1 MEDEQ
6 IIKLF
11 WERDTS
17 AIDHT
22 SENKEMKAM
31 KRLLW
36 LLPLV
41 LILCGCGGLAAAAP
55 HTEPVQPAVLE
66 MSPPVVILPP
76 ISDETVPSSIAEDTT
91 EDTTPL
97 TSEQTEEP
105 STEPQLA
112 QTETLAAVTEHPTST
127 PASTTP
133 TEPSPT
139 MTTAPP
145 PEPPVPM
152 IPYQRG
158 DTTPTWRPELAEN
171 YPQDGDC
178 DGNML
183 LEKWMAVE
191 GLTTAD
197 LDARNCRQLI
207 LASAQPSDGVTTLTV
222 CYERGADGTFYP
234 VSGLDR
240 LQGFVGK
247 SGIMHDRRRN
257 TNTSP
262 AGFWAIGTAFG
273 NEAPPEGMKLPWRQ
287 VTPNSDW
294 VCDDQ
299 SPYFNTWQ
307 ERGNPGLIPWS
318 DDVEHLEDY
327 PTQYAWACVIEFNRP
342 PDVVPDR
349 GCAIFLHCARTGT
362 GGCVGL
368 RREDMLSVLK
378 WLDTEKNPYI
388 LITGTER
395 S

>member
-1 MEDEQ
+1 
-6 IIKLF
+6 
-11 WERDTS
+11 
-17 AIDHT
+17 
-22 SENKEMKAM
+22 M
-31 KRLLW
+31 KRLLR

-66 MSPPVVILPP
+66 MSPPVRIPLPL
-76 ISDETVPSSIAEDTT
+76 SEKTVSSAAAEDTT
-91 EDTTPL
+91 EYTTPA
-97 TSEQTEEP
+97 TSEQSEGP
-105 STEPQLA
+105 STELQVE
-112 QTETLAAVTEHPTST
+112 QTETLAASPS
-127 PASTTP
+127 PPIP
-133 TEPSPT
+133 TEPAPAVTALAPT
-139 MTTAPP
+139 
-145 PEPPVPM
+145 EPPTPA
-152 IPYQRG
+152 IPYQIG

-171 YPQDGDC
+171 YPKDGDC

-191 GLTTAD
+191 GLTLAD
-197 LDARNCRQLI
+197 LDARDCRQLI

-222 CYERGADGTFYP
+222 CYERGADGSFHLVP
-234 VSGLDR
+234 GLDR

-262 AGFWAIGTAFG
+262 AGLWAIGTAFG
-273 NEAPPEGMKLPWRQ
+273 NEPPPEGLKLPWRQ

-307 ERGNPGLIPWS
+307 ERGNPNLIPWS

-349 GCAIFLHCARTGT
+349 GCAIFLHCSKGGT

-368 RREDMLSVLK
+368 RRGAMFSVLQ
-378 WLDTEKNPYI
+378 WLDAEKNPYI

>member
-1 MEDEQ
+1 
-6 IIKLF
+6 
-11 WERDTS
+11 
-17 AIDHT
+17 
-22 SENKEMKAM
+22 M
-31 KRLLW
+31 KRFLW

-55 HTEPVQPAVLE
+55 HTEPVPPAVLE

-76 ISDETVPSSIAEDTT
+76 ISEETVPSAITEDTT
-91 EDTTPL
+91 ENTTPV
-97 TSEQTEEP
+97 TSEQTEGL
-105 STEPQLA
+105 STEPQVE
-112 QTETLAAVTEHPTST
+112 QTEPLASSPSPTI
-127 PASTTP
+127 P
-133 TEPSPT
+133 TEPAPAVTGPAPT
-139 MTTAPP
+139 DPP
-145 PEPPVPM
+145 MPA
-152 IPYQRG
+152 IPYQIG

-178 DGNML
+178 DANML

-222 CYERGADGTFYP
+222 CYERGADGSFQSVP
-234 VSGLDR
+234 GLDR

-247 SGIMHDRRRN
+247 SGILHDRRRN

-262 AGFWAIGTAFG
+262 AGLWAIGTAFG
-273 NEAPPEGMKLPWRQ
+273 NEAPPEGLKLPWRQ

-307 ERGNPGLIPWS
+307 ERGDPNLIPWS

-368 RREDMLSVLK
+368 RREDMRSVLT
-378 WLDTEKNPYI
+378 WLDPDKKPYI
-388 LITGTER
+388 LITGTDASR
-395 S
+395 RPDL

>member
-1 MEDEQ
+1 M
-6 IIKLF
+6 
-11 WERDTS
+11 
-17 AIDHT
+17 
-22 SENKEMKAM
+22 
-31 KRLLW
+31 
-36 LLPLV
+36 PL
-41 LILCGCGGLAAAAP
+41 
-55 HTEPVQPAVLE
+55 
-66 MSPPVVILPP
+66 
-76 ISDETVPSSIAEDTT
+76 
-91 EDTTPL
+91 
-97 TSEQTEEP
+97 
-105 STEPQLA
+105 
-112 QTETLAAVTEHPTST
+112 
-127 PASTTP
+127 
-133 TEPSPT
+133 
-139 MTTAPP
+139 
-145 PEPPVPM
+145 

-171 YPQDGDC
+171 YPQDGNC

-207 LASAQPSDGVTTLTV
+207 LVSAQPLDGVTTLTV
-222 CYERGADGTFYP
+222 CYERVADGSFCP

-247 SGIMHDRRRN
+247 SGILHDRRRN

-262 AGFWAIGTAFG
+262 AGLWAIGTAFG
-273 NEAPPEGMKLPWRQ
+273 NEAPPENLKLPWRQ

-294 VCDDQ
+294 VCDEQ

-307 ERGNPGLIPWS
+307 ERDDPNLIPWS

-349 GCAIFLHCARTGT
+349 GCAIFLHCAKTGT

-378 WLDTEKNPYI
+378 WLDAEKNPYI

>member
-1 MEDEQ
+1 MVDYNGKHRYDLRRR
-6 IIKLF
+6 IFLF
-11 WERDTS
+11 H
-17 AIDHT
+17 AIVK
-22 SENKEMKAM
+22 KELKSM

-36 LLPLV
+36 LLPMFLS
-41 LILCGCGGLAAAAP
+41 LCGCSVFAANSP
-55 HTEPVQPAVLE
+55 HTEPVQPAVVE

-76 ISDETVPSSIAEDTT
+76 ISDETVPSAIAEETT
-91 EDTTPL
+91 EDTTPV

-105 STEPQLA
+105 GTEPQLE
-112 QTETLAAVTEHPTST
+112 QTEPLAASPSPPIPKEPAPAVTV
-127 PASTTP
+127 PAP
-133 TEPSPT
+133 TEPPT
-139 MTTAPP
+139 
-145 PEPPVPM
+145 PM
-152 IPYQRG
+152 IPYQSG

-171 YPQDGDC
+171 YPKDGDC

-207 LASAQPSDGVTTLTV
+207 LASAQPTDGVTTLTV
-222 CYERGADGTFYP
+222 CYERGADRTFYP
-234 VSGLDR
+234 VFGLDR

-262 AGFWAIGTAFG
+262 AGLWAIGTAFG
-273 NEAPPEGMKLPWRQ
+273 NEAPPEGLKLPWRQ

-294 VCDDQ
+294 VCDEQ

-307 ERGNPGLIPWS
+307 ERDDPNLIPWS

-327 PTQYAWACVIEFNRP
+327 PTQYAWACVIDFNRP

-368 RREDMLSVLK
+368 RREDMLSVLQ
-378 WLDTEKNPYI
+378 WLDAEKNPYI

>member
-1 MEDEQ
+1 
-6 IIKLF
+6 
-11 WERDTS
+11 
-17 AIDHT
+17 
-22 SENKEMKAM
+22 M

-36 LLPLV
+36 LLPMCLF
-41 LILCGCGGLAAAAP
+41 LCGCGGLAVAAP

-66 MSPPVVILPP
+66 MSPPVILLPP
-76 ISDETVPSSIAEDTT
+76 ISDETAPSVIAEDTT
-91 EDTTPL
+91 EETRPA

-112 QTETLAAVTEHPTST
+112 QTEPPAYSTSPAISIEPVPAVTE
-127 PASTTP
+127 PAP
-133 TEPSPT
+133 TEPPT
-139 MTTAPP
+139 SA
-145 PEPPVPM
+145 
-152 IPYQRG
+152 IPYQLG

-178 DGNML
+178 DANML

-207 LASAQPSDGVTTLTV
+207 LASAQPTDGVTTLTV
-222 CYERGADGTFYP
+222 CYERGAGGTFHP

-262 AGFWAIGTAFG
+262 AGIWAIGTAFG
-273 NEAPPEGMKLPWRQ
+273 NEPPPEGLKLPWRQ

-307 ERGNPGLIPWS
+307 ERDDPSLIPWS

-349 GCAIFLHCARTGT
+349 GCAIFLHCAKTGT

-368 RREDMLSVLK
+368 RREDMRSVLQ
-378 WLDTEKNPYI
+378 WLDAEKNPYI
-388 LITGTER
+388 LITGTEH

>member
-1 MEDEQ
+1 MEDER

-22 SENKEMKAM
+22 PENKEMKSM

-36 LLPLV
+36 LLPMFLF
-41 LILCGCGGLAAAAP
+41 LCGCSVFAANSP

-66 MSPPVVILPP
+66 MSPPVILLPP
-76 ISDETVPSSIAEDTT
+76 ISEETVPSAIAEDTT
-91 EDTTPL
+91 EDTTPA

-105 STEPQLA
+105 STEPQLE
-112 QTETLAAVTEHPTST
+112 QTEPPASSPSPTISTKPAPVVTE
-127 PASTTP
+127 PAP
-133 TEPSPT
+133 TEPPT
-139 MTTAPP
+139 PA
-145 PEPPVPM
+145 
-152 IPYQRG
+152 IPYQIG

-178 DGNML
+178 DTNML

-222 CYERGADGTFYP
+222 CYERGADGSFQP
-234 VSGLDR
+234 VPGLEG

-247 SGIMHDRRRN
+247 SGILHDRRRN

-262 AGFWAIGTAFG
+262 AGLWAIGTAFG
-273 NEAPPEGMKLPWRQ
+273 NEAPPEGLKLPWRQ

-307 ERGNPGLIPWS
+307 ERGNPNLIPWS

-349 GCAIFLHCARTGT
+349 GCAIFLHCSKGGT

-378 WLDTEKNPYI
+378 WLDAEKNPYI